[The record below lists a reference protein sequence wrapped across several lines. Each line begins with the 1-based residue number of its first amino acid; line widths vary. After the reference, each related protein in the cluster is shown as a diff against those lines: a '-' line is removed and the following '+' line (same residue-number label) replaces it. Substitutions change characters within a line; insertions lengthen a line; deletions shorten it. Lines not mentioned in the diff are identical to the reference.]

1 MTVVERRLQQQLAA
15 GRALSA
21 SLVCLVLA
29 GLFLDA
35 FLDAVLAGWLAEQVG
50 GASAAGRV
58 LAFADAP
65 GGLAHQCRIVARRRP
80 AAGSTRERHLRSER
94 ERVGGPDRSDGEV
107 VWRTETNVAISGGV
121 GSDGFVVAVGSAR
134 GEVIALGA
142 DGKELWRAQVSGVV
156 QSPPLVGRGLVIV
169 RASDHRISAFDATS
183 GKRRWNYQRT
193 TPALT
198 LQSITQMA
206 FAGELVAAGFPSGRL
221 VMLAAANG
229 TVRWDV
235 PVAEPRG
242 SSEVERLTD
251 VIGAPL
257 VIGGDVC
264 AAAYQGR
271 VACFEASN
279 GNLRWARDL
288 SAGAGVGGDARRIYA
303 VDAKSNVVAFSFA
316 TGANAWRQEKAA
328 QPGPDH
334 ATGVAARS
342 GRRRLCR
349 VRALSFAGRW
359 CLPCPSFPGQRDQC
373 GAACVRGRGDR
384 ADPGRNHCT
393 ADRRVTRSSSA
404 VRPNP

>member
-1 MTVVERRLQQQLAA
+1 MTVVARLSLQRRFAANA

-21 SLVCLVLA
+21 SLVCLSLVGCSYLPSWTPSWLGGSPSKSA
-29 GLFLDA
+29 EPAPLVEFSPSLTPQVAWRTNVGSSRG
-35 FLDAVLAGWLAEQVG
+35 AVLQPAVLENAIYA
-50 GASAAGRV
+50 ASASGSV
-58 LAFADAP
+58 V
-65 GGLAHQCRIVARRRP
+65 RI
-80 AAGSTRERHLRSER
+80 
-94 ERVGGPDRSDGEV
+94 GPNGEV

-121 GSDGFVVAVGSAR
+121 GSDGFVVAVGSSR
-134 GEVIALGA
+134 GEVITLGA

-156 QSPPLVGRGLVIV
+156 QSPPLVGRGLVLV
-169 RASDHRISAFDATS
+169 RASDHRITAFDATT

-206 FAGELVAAGFPSGRL
+206 FAGDLVAAGFPSGRL

-264 AAAYQGR
+264 AASFQGR

-288 SAGAGVGGDARRIYA
+288 SAGAGVGGDTRRIYA
-303 VDAKSNVVAFSFA
+303 VDAKSNVVAFSSA
-316 TGANAWRQEKAA
+316 TGANAWRQEKLLNRDLTTPLAL
-328 QPGPDH
+328 
-334 ATGVAARS
+334 
-342 GRRRLCR
+342 RRA
-349 VRALSFAGRW
+349 VVVGDFAGYVHF
-359 CLPCPSFPGQRDQC
+359 LSPDD
-373 GAACVRGRGDR
+373 GAFLARVSLGSEINATPR
-384 ADPGRNHCT
+384 AFGGGAIVQTQDGT
-393 ADRRVTRSSSA
+393 IALLTVE
-404 VRPNP
+404 